1 MKNLQIGLEEDVVDY
16 LDKVAEE
23 QNKTRTAVIREA
35 IDHWIKRTV
44 VEDFEAKW
52 IASLEREGA
61 KYPDDGDDLWA
72 AAEKWGET

>member
-1 MKNLQIGLEEDVVDY
+1 MKNLQIGLEEDVIDY
-16 LDKVAEE
+16 LDKVAEG

-52 IASLEREGA
+52 IESLEKEGV
-61 KYPDDGDDLWA
+61 PSRDEDGDLWA
-72 AAEKWGET
+72 AAEEWDEK